1 MTIPSSDEWSFAEF
15 DVARRAYLDRDM
27 AFDEMAKRI
36 ADLAVVNTGCIDPL
50 RTENPEAP
58 VDTTWRAWFT
68 ISVADEPC
76 LSDLFYNGR
85 DGVRGRY
92 WQSAMEGNAATASI
106 ITLLREKL
114 LRFAA
119 DNTDNFGP
127 TTPAR
132 GDMGLV
138 ARSLDATSAKAW
150 AYEGKNPI
158 FNATPRLIARRWANN
173 RPGGNGTRAAT
184 ASWATDGAISPLL
197 TSNTIRSASG
207 SGCISKRTS
216 MMLEEAIK
224 LHRFVGISP
233 EQPLTEAGRHCEA
246 VVTAD

>member
-36 ADLAVVNTGCIDPL
+36 ADLAVINTGCIDPL

-92 WQSAMEGNAATASI
+92 YIE
-106 ITLLREKL
+106 
-114 LRFAA
+114 RFL
-119 DNTDNFGP
+119 N
-127 TTPAR
+127 
-132 GDMGLV
+132 
-138 ARSLDATSAKAW
+138 
-150 AYEGKNPI
+150 
-158 FNATPRLIARRWANN
+158 
-173 RPGGNGTRAAT
+173 
-184 ASWATDGAISPLL
+184 
-197 TSNTIRSASG
+197 
-207 SGCISKRTS
+207 
-216 MMLEEAIK
+216 AIK
-224 LHRFVGISP
+224 TAFDEPLPNSLTRGKFVVLHY
-233 EQPLTEAGRHCEA
+233 AGPMR
-246 VVTAD
+246 